1 MSFILLLRQNIFGFP
16 KLIMHE
22 PAPSIH
28 PYTTFR
34 IHISGQVQ
42 GVGFRPFVYQLANSL
57 ELTGWVNN
65 SLDGVHIEVSGNE
78 EVICNF
84 YQHIIR
90 HPPLLARITHHHFE
104 KISTKSF
111 DIFSIR
117 ESNETGVANLLLS
130 PDFALCESCKNELF
144 DPNNRRFSYPFIT
157 CTLCGPRYSVI
168 QKLPYDRPNTSMQS
182 FEMCPECHSEYN
194 TTTDKRYFAQTI
206 SCNNCSITMQLFN
219 TKTHFSSQLNDNHW
233 IIDRVVRAWQRGE
246 IVAIKGIGGYLLTCD
261 ATRSEAIKTLRQ
273 RKHRPSKPFALMYPN
288 AEVLSQDVHLTDSVL
303 NQLNSPESPIVLAD
317 AKEKLASGLAKEEI
331 APFLLQLGVMLPY
344 APLFALLLSKF
355 GKPIVATSG
364 NVSHSPIVFS
374 DEKALDELGTIA
386 DWIVTNNRE
395 IVVPQDDSVITF
407 SKNRT
412 IFLRRSRGIAPTFIQ
427 PNLDVPQDSVLAMGA
442 DMKSTFMLTHHK
454 NLYVSQYLGDL
465 ESYDTQ
471 ESYRQTLHHF
481 LSLFEVKPTQIVTD
495 SHPQYFST
503 QLGKDL
509 AEQWNIPV
517 LAIQHHQAH
526 FGAVL
531 AENNLIHSSEPI
543 LGVIWDGTGLGTD
556 GNIWGGEF
564 FIYQNYEFL
573 RESHFNYFP
582 FILGDKM
589 PRQPRIS
596 ALAACATITEA
607 ETILEKKFSPTEWKL
622 YRKMIAD
629 SLGNTASLQ
638 TSSVGR
644 LFDAV
649 ASLLGLADQVSYEG
663 EAAMRLESCAKH
675 YIKQHGSAFETSY
688 LENESWEKQLPTQAL
703 IKEIVMDILAQ
714 KPVDYIAAKF
724 HYSLAIYI
732 KNIAKNLNIK
742 KIAFSGGV
750 FQNTLLV
757 DLIEHYASAE
767 FELYFH
773 RQFSP
778 NDESCSFGQWVCWK
792 IKQMG

>member
-1 MSFILLLRQNIFGFP
+1 
-16 KLIMHE
+16 MHE
-22 PAPSIH
+22 IVSFLAL
-28 PYTTFR
+28 YATFK

-42 GVGFRPFVYQLANSL
+42 GVGFRPFVYQLANAL
-57 ELTGWVNN
+57 KLTGWVNN
-65 SLDGVHIEVSGNE
+65 SLDGVHIEVSGKE
-78 EVICNF
+78 EAIFNF
-84 YQHIIR
+84 YQQIVQ
-90 HPPLLARITHHHFE
+90 HPPLLARITHHHF
-104 KISTKSF
+104 KKVTTKFF
-111 DIFSIR
+111 DVFSIR

-130 PDFALCESCKNELF
+130 PDFALCESCKNELV
-144 DPNNRRFSYPFIT
+144 DPNNRRFGYPFIT

-168 QKLPYDRPNTSMQS
+168 QKLPYDRPNTSMHS
-182 FEMCPECHSEYN
+182 FAMCPECQSEYSN
-194 TTTDKRYFAQTI
+194 PTDQRYFAQTI
-206 SCNNCSITMQLFN
+206 SCDHCRITMQLFH
-219 TKTHFSSQLNDNHW
+219 TKTPFVSQLNDNHW
-233 IIDRVVRAWQRGE
+233 VIDRVVRAWQRGE

-261 ATRSEAIKTLRQ
+261 ATQPEAVKTLRQ

-288 AEVLSQDVHLTDSVL
+288 AEVLRQDVYLTDRAL
-303 NQLNSPESPIVLAD
+303 DKLQSPESPIVLVD
-317 AKEKLASGLAKEEI
+317 AKENPVSGLAKAEI
-331 APFLLQLGVMLPY
+331 APYLTQWGVMLPY
-344 APLFALLLSKF
+344 APLYALLLSKF

-364 NVSHSPIVFS
+364 NVSHSPIIFS
-374 DEKALDELGTIA
+374 DEKARHELSTVA
-386 DWIVTNNRE
+386 DWIVTHNRE

-412 IFLRRSRGIAPTFIQ
+412 LILRRSRGMAPTFIQ
-427 PNLDVPQDSVLAMGA
+427 PDLDVPPESVLTMGA
-442 DMKSTFMLTHHK
+442 DMKSTFTLTHQK

-471 ESYRQTLHHF
+471 ESYRQTLRRF

-509 AEQWNIPV
+509 AEQWNVPM
-517 LAIQHHQAH
+517 LAVQHHQAH

-531 AENNLIHSSEPI
+531 AENNLIHSFEPI

-564 FIYQNYEFL
+564 FVYQNYEFS
-573 RESHFNYFP
+573 RESHFGYFP

-596 ALAACATITEA
+596 ALAACAAATEA
-607 ETILEKKFSPTEWKL
+607 DAIITKKFSPTEWKI
-622 YRKMIAD
+622 YKKMIAE
-629 SLGNTASLQ
+629 SLGKTPSLQ

-663 EAAMRLESCAKH
+663 EAAMRLENSAGQ
-675 YIKQHGSAFETSY
+675 YIKQHGCDFPTSY
-688 LENESWEKQLPTQAL
+688 LKEGSWEKDIPTQAL
-703 IKEIVMDILAQ
+703 MKEIVRDVLAQ
-714 KPVDYIAAKF
+714 KPVEYIAAKF
-724 HYSLAIYI
+724 HFSLVVFI
-732 KNIAKNLNIK
+732 KNTAKKLNIK

-757 DLIEHYASAE
+757 DLIEHHASAE

-773 RQFSP
+773 RQLSP
-778 NDESCSFGQWVCWK
+778 NDENCSFGQWACWK
-792 IKQMG
+792 INTLSP

>member
-1 MSFILLLRQNIFGFP
+1 M
-16 KLIMHE
+16 IMHE
-22 PAPSIH
+22 SVSSVPLS
-28 PYTTFR
+28 TFK

-42 GVGFRPFVYQLANSL
+42 GVGFRPFVYQLANL
-57 ELTGWVNN
+57 LKLTGWVNN
-65 SLDGVHIEVSGNE
+65 SLDGIHIEVSGNE
-78 EVICNF
+78 EVISNF
-84 YQHIIR
+84 YQHLIQ
-90 HPPLLARITHHHFE
+90 HPPSLARITHHHFE
-104 KISTKSF
+104 KVKAKSF
-111 DIFSIR
+111 EVFSIR

-144 DPNNRRFSYPFIT
+144 DPNNRRFGYSFIT

-182 FEMCPECHSEYN
+182 FEMCPECQSEYN
-194 TTTDKRYFAQTI
+194 TPTDKRYFAQTI
-206 SCNNCSITMQLFN
+206 SCDNCSITMQLFSP
-219 TKTHFSSQLNDNHW
+219 KTQFSSQLNDNHW

-246 IVAIKGIGGYLLTCD
+246 IVAIKGVGGYLLTCD
-261 ATRSEAIKTLRQ
+261 ATQSEVIKTLRQ
-273 RKHRPSKPFALMYPN
+273 RKCRPSKPFALMYPD
-288 AEVLSQDVHLTDSVL
+288 AEVLSQDVYLTDSIL

-317 AKEKLASGLAKEEI
+317 VKEKLASGLAKDEI
-331 APFLLQLGVMLPY
+331 APHLPQLGVMLPY
-344 APLFALLLSKF
+344 TPLYALLLSKF
-355 GKPIVATSG
+355 GKPVVATSG
-364 NVSHSPIVFS
+364 NVSHSPIIFS
-374 DEKALDELGTIA
+374 DEKALNELGTIA

-395 IVVPQDDSVITF
+395 IVVPQDDSVVTF
-407 SKNRT
+407 SKNRS
-412 IFLRRSRGIAPTFIQ
+412 IILRRSRGIAPTFTH
-427 PNLDVPQDSVLAMGA
+427 PSLDIPQDSVLAMGA
-442 DMKSTFMLTHHK
+442 DMKSTFTLTHQK

-471 ESYRQTLHHF
+471 ESYRQTLNRF

-509 AEQWNIPV
+509 AARWNVPV

-564 FIYQNYEFL
+564 FVYQNYKFS
-573 RESHFNYFP
+573 RESHFDYFP

-596 ALAACATITEA
+596 ALAACATIIEA
-607 ETILEKKFSPTEWKL
+607 EAILAKKFSPTEWKL
-622 YRKMIAD
+622 YRKMITE
-629 SLGNTASLQ
+629 SLGNTSSLQ

-649 ASLLGLADQVSYEG
+649 ASLLGLADQISYEG
-663 EAAMRLESCAKH
+663 EAAIRLESSAKH
-675 YIKQHGSAFETSY
+675 YVKYHGSIFQTSY
-688 LENESWEKQLPTQAL
+688 LGHRSWENEIPTQTL
-703 IKEIVMDILAQ
+703 MKEIVMDILAQ
-714 KPVDYIAAKF
+714 KSVEYIAAKF

-732 KNIAKNLNIK
+732 KNIAKKLNIK
-742 KIAFSGGV
+742 RIGFSGGV

-757 DLIEHYASAE
+757 DLIDLHASAE

-773 RQFSP
+773 RQLSP
-778 NDESCSFGQWVCWK
+778 NDENSSFGQWACWK
-792 IKQMG
+792 INTFSRNINR